1 VLIFADDNCRVTK
14 LKEDAE
20 APLLSTVDGVEYPSS
35 DVPVRL
41 IHGRATFKLKISQ
54 VSTSKDSYLKTPPM
68 LSGWFYWNVGRRQSR
83 SVDQERAT
91 FKLKKAVGRHLLD
104 IAVLCRG

>member
-1 VLIFADDNCRVTK
+1 MLIFADDNCRVTK

-54 VSTSKDSYLKTPPM
+54 VSMSKNTYLKTPPM
-68 LSGWFYWNVGRRQSR
+68 LLVGFTGTMADGSLDLLTKGGPLSNSG
-83 SVDQERAT
+83 
-91 FKLKKAVGRHLLD
+91 
-104 IAVLCRG
+104 

>member
-54 VSTSKDSYLKTPPM
+54 VSTSKNTYL
-68 LSGWFYWNVGRRQSR
+68 
-83 SVDQERAT
+83 
-91 FKLKKAVGRHLLD
+91 
-104 IAVLCRG
+104 